1 MARRYNRDELLRL
14 RESPLV
20 SKPANLP
27 PTEEWMGPKPDPDH
41 NQKKAPIRRSEDL
54 SLNDPNMIRRPPFE
68 SRISR
73 NNAPEDIVLGP
84 PKTAFASA
92 AGPRSSR
99 TFDSPNRGNF
109 LDDEAKAD
117 RSQLKDR
124 FKDTSRRDRDTQK
137 SMDDKP
143 ENVRNREN
151 DRWGNARQPRTPFGE
166 GDRDFRRNG
175 DRDQGRDKNNGRDM
189 RGDRGFD
196 NLRRNGDRDG
206 NGEERRYG
214 QGRGRN
220 EPSWYRDDD
229 RQVDEE
235 SKGAPKQ
242 DWRDKVAGRGHD
254 RDRSMGG
261 NQEKEPEWLDE
272 PDDKKQAHTLDEFQ
286 RWKEKM
292 KASNAPASETPTSA
306 DPGPK
311 HERTFSGTASKKV
324 ETPLVVDSSF
334 DAFFGMFGDKKTDTS
349 TPGEEAAKRAYGKP
363 SKFTG
368 FFGPKVETKAQEPP
382 TPAAPPPD
390 PAKDRSSED
399 KEGFQR
405 ILKLLD
411 QQQSTSSRNM
421 TPFREQTPRNLPQS
435 PPPQPPQRRES
446 NPRDTSMGSR
456 APKESPAFPSRDSE
470 FLLNLMKQPKQ
481 PQPTRTPRTQP
492 SLEEYNPS
500 QSSLAA
506 FSNLMISP
514 HDTPQQTPSTGP
526 PPGFFD
532 HSYQIDH
539 LQQREKPQ
547 QVPQRQQ
554 PKPPAPPGLFDS
566 LNLSKFFPDEHSL
579 PPGLQRAP
587 PGLDQH
593 QQQMAQNFA
602 APPSQRQQQQ
612 QQPQYQVQ
620 PPPGFPHLP
629 SLNTH
634 QHQAAF
640 PHGPMPGLTSP
651 HHAQPSSNQDRGQ
664 QQQQQQYGGRPPPG
678 FAAMGNPQ
686 FQAPPGFGAPGMYGA
701 LGQDGFP
708 PFGEYGGGQGQG
720 QGGHYGR

>member
-1 MARRYNRDELLRL
+1 
-14 RESPLV
+14 
-20 SKPANLP
+20 
-27 PTEEWMGPKPDPDH
+27 MGF
-41 NQKKAPIRRSEDL
+41 EL
-54 SLNDPNMIRRPPFE
+54 SLTE
-68 SRISR
+68 TV
-73 NNAPEDIVLGP
+73 APEDIVLGP

-92 AGPRSSR
+92 AGPRSAR
-99 TFDSPNRGNF
+99 IFDSPNRGNF
-109 LDDEAKAD
+109 LDDEGKAD
-117 RSQLKDR
+117 RSQHKDR
-124 FKDTSRRDRDTQK
+124 FKDTSRRDRDNQK
-137 SMDDKP
+137 SVDERP
-143 ENVRNREN
+143 ENVRNRDN
-151 DRWGNARQPRTPFGE
+151 DRWGSARQPRTPFGE

-175 DRDQGRDKNNGRDM
+175 DRDQGRDKTSGRDV

-235 SKGAPKQ
+235 SKGAPKL

-261 NQEKEPEWLDE
+261 NQEKEPEWLEE
-272 PDDKKQAHTLDEFQ
+272 PDEKKQAHTLDEFQ

-292 KASNAPASETPTSA
+292 KASNAPAETPTSTEPA
-306 DPGPK
+306 PAPK
-311 HERTFSGTASKKV
+311 HERTFSGTAAKKV

-349 TPGEEAAKRAYGKP
+349 TLGEEPAKKAYGKP

-368 FFGPKVETKAQEPP
+368 FFGPKAEAKPQEPP

-390 PAKDRSSED
+390 SAKDRSSED

-435 PPPQPPQRRES
+435 PPPQPPPRRES
-446 NPRDTSMGSR
+446 NPCEASVASR
-456 APKESPAFPSRDSE
+456 AAKESPAVPSRDSE

-481 PQPTRTPRTQP
+481 PQPIRTPRTQP

-514 HDTPQQTPSTGP
+514 QDTPQQTPSTGP

-532 HSYQIDH
+532 HPSQLDH
-539 LQQREKPQ
+539 LHQREKPQ

-554 PKPPAPPGLFDS
+554 PKPPAPPGFYDH
-566 LNLSKFFPDEHSL
+566 LNLSKFFPETV
-579 PPGLQRAP
+579 GLQRAP

-593 QQQMAQNFA
+593 QQQMVQNFA
-602 APPSQRQQQQ
+602 APPSQRQQPQQ
-612 QQPQYQVQ
+612 QQPQRQVQ
-620 PPPGFPHLP
+620 PPPGFQHLP
-629 SLNTH
+629 NLNTH

-640 PHGPMPGLTSP
+640 PPGLMPSLTSP
-651 HHAQPSSNQDRGQ
+651 HHSQPPSSTQDRGQ
-664 QQQQQQYGGRPPPG
+664 QQQQFGGRPPPG
-678 FAAMGNPQ
+678 FAAKGNPQ
-686 FQAPPGFGAPGMYGA
+686 FQTPPGFGGPGMYGG

-708 PFGEYGGGQGQG
+708 PFGDYGGGQGPGQGPG